1 MPMNSGNVA
10 ATKSQEKA
18 LGAFLGAAVG
28 DALGWPNEMPARR
41 VRSNGSTDVGAVNM
55 FVAWHRRSGGQFMPH
70 EEVINAG
77 EYSDDTQ
84 LVLCGARSL
93 LHGADWLG
101 HLVSREL
108 PTWRLYQRGGGGAT
122 NRAVDLWIKGQLPW
136 SLNEAD
142 PKRHSYFNAGGN
154 GVAMRIMPHVVV
166 GARDQTFRSTAHA
179 ILLNGITTHGHPRA
193 LLGALA
199 FGFALWQAMRLGG
212 TLSYGYLIQSTLH
225 DSAEWS
231 SPPEGS
237 GILAE
242 WYNQAQRSFPA
253 GFKQV
258 WAQTLS
264 EMLALLEKSLEGIN
278 AGAISLDSRI
288 LQELGCFDRKVNGA
302 GTICAAAAIYLA
314 SKYAPDPQNG
324 LAEAATLKGADTDTI
339 ASMAACLLGTIAGIE
354 WLQRYRNQL
363 QDENYITKIAQRLD
377 LVQMDQN
384 ESNTTILPTGK
395 HSQELDRFL
404 LLLRRGKVNDVF
416 EIPDG
421 RKASINGVLPIKTS
435 SQNLSGT
442 QWELK
447 TDDGQILY
455 VKKLERKAKEASQL
469 AVQIGSK
476 DSTKSSPRRKRL
488 GFRIKIKA
496 IKVVVQ
502 NLERSR
508 WFYQDILG
516 LKIARESKTLVN
528 FGELLTLVS
537 HDHGADVESPNKQN
551 PQTHAILC
559 LECSD
564 IQSCHDRLRALVE
577 VKVTPIRDWSGRKAF
592 RCVDMDGNV
601 LEIFESL
608 PEKQQIFDQK
618 P

>member
-1 MPMNSGNVA
+1 MQMTSGNGA

-18 LGAFLGAAVG
+18 LGAFLGAAIG
-28 DALGWPNEMPARR
+28 DALGWPNEMPGRR
-41 VRSNGSTDVGAVNM
+41 VRSYGGTDVDAING

-70 EEVINAG
+70 EEIINAG

-84 LVLCGARSL
+84 LLLCGARSL
-93 LHGADWLG
+93 LHGPDWLG
-101 HLVSREL
+101 HLVSKEL
-108 PTWRLYQRGGGGAT
+108 PVWRLYQRGGGGAT
-122 NRAVDLWIKGQLPW
+122 NRAVDLWIRGQLPW
-136 SLNEAD
+136 SLDEAD
-142 PKRHSYFNAGGN
+142 PKRQSYFNAGGN

-166 GARDQTFRSTAHA
+166 GARDETFRSTAHA

-199 FGFALWQAMRLGG
+199 YGFALWQAMRLGG
-212 TLSYGYLIQSTLH
+212 TLSYGYLIETTLQ
-225 DSAEWS
+225 DSIEWS
-231 SPPEGS
+231 SFSEGS

-242 WYNQAQRSFPA
+242 WYSQAQRSFPG

-264 EMLALLEKSLEGIN
+264 EMLALLKKGHEGIN
-278 AGAISLDSRI
+278 AGAISVDSRI
-288 LQELGCFDRKVNGA
+288 LQELGCFDRKINGA

-339 ASMAACLLGTIAGIE
+339 ASMAGCILGTISGTE

-363 QDENYITKIAQRLD
+363 QDESYITKIAQRLE
-377 LVQMDQN
+377 LVQMDQD
-384 ESNTTILPTGK
+384 ESNRTKLPTGK
-395 HSQELDRFL
+395 RSQDLDRFL
-404 LLLRRGKVNDVF
+404 LLLRRGKVNDDF
-416 EIPDG
+416 EMPDG
-421 RKASINGVLPIKTS
+421 RNASLKGILPIKTA

-442 QWELK
+442 QWQLK
-447 TDDGQILY
+447 TDDGQVLY
-455 VKKLERKAKEASQL
+455 VKKLDRKTKDASQIEG
-469 AVQIGSK
+469 QIASV
-476 DSTKSSPRRKRL
+476 DNTQSSVRRKRL
-488 GFRIKIKA
+488 GFKIKIKA
-496 IKVVVQ
+496 IKVVVA

-508 WFYQDILG
+508 WFYRDILG

-537 HDHGADVESPNKQN
+537 HDHGGDVESSNKQN
-551 PQTHAILC
+551 AQTQAILC

-577 VKVTPIRDWSGRKAF
+577 VKVTPIHDWSGRKAF
-592 RCVDMDGNV
+592 RCVDIDGNI
-601 LEIFESL
+601 LEIFESIST
-608 PEKQQIFDQK
+608 KQQISDQK
-618 P
+618 L

>member
-10 ATKSQEKA
+10 ATKPQEKV
-18 LGAFLGAAVG
+18 LGAFLGAAIG

-41 VRSNGSTDVGAVNM
+41 VRSNGSTDVDASNM

-70 EEVINAG
+70 EEAINAG

-84 LVLCGARSL
+84 LLLCGARSL
-93 LHGADWLG
+93 LHGAGWLG

-122 NRAVDLWIKGQLPW
+122 NRAVELWIRGQVPW
-136 SLNEAD
+136 SLDEAD
-142 PKRHSYFNAGGN
+142 PKLHSYFNAGGN

-166 GARDQTFRSTAHA
+166 GSRDATFHSTACA
-179 ILLNGITTHGHPRA
+179 ILLNGVTTHGHPRA

-199 FGFALWQAMRLGG
+199 YGFALWHAIRLAG
-212 TLSYGYLIQSTLH
+212 TLSYGYLIQTTLH
-225 DSAEWS
+225 ESAEWS
-231 SPPEGS
+231 SPPEAS

-242 WYNQAQRSFPA
+242 WCSQAQRSFPG

-264 EMLALLEKSLEGIN
+264 EMLVLLEKSLKEIN

-339 ASMAACLLGTIAGIE
+339 ASMAACLLGTIAGTE
-354 WLQRYRNQL
+354 WLQRYRKQL
-363 QDENYITKIAQRLD
+363 QDESYITKIAQRLE

-384 ESNTTILPTGK
+384 ESNSTTLPTEK
-395 HSQELDRFL
+395 HTQQLDRFL
-404 LLLRRGKVNDVF
+404 LLLRRSKVSDVF
-416 EIPDG
+416 ETPDG
-421 RKASINGVLPIKTS
+421 RKASISRVLPIKTT

-447 TDDGQILY
+447 TDDGQVLY
-455 VKKLERKAKEASQL
+455 VKKLERKAKDDSQPQE
-469 AVQIGSK
+469 QIESK
-476 DSTKSSPRRKRL
+476 DSTKSSARRKRL

-537 HDHGADVESPNKQN
+537 HDHGGDVESAKKQN
-551 PQTHAILC
+551 AQTQAILC

-577 VKVTPIRDWSGRKAF
+577 VKVTPIHDWSGRKAF
-592 RCVDMDGNV
+592 RCVDIDGNI

-608 PEKQQIFDQK
+608 PRKQQISDQK

>member
-1 MPMNSGNVA
+1 MSSGNGA
-10 ATKSQEKA
+10 ANKFQERA
-18 LGAFLGAAVG
+18 LGAFLGAAIG
-28 DALGWPNEMPARR
+28 DALGWPNEMPSRR
-41 VRSNGSTDVGAVNM
+41 VRGNGGTEVDAING

-70 EEVINAG
+70 EEIINAG

-84 LVLCGARSL
+84 LLLCGARSL
-93 LHGADWLG
+93 LHGPDWLG
-101 HLVSREL
+101 HLVSKEL
-108 PTWRLYQRGGGGAT
+108 PVWRLYQRGGGGAT
-122 NRAVDLWIKGQLPW
+122 NRAVDLWIRGQVPW
-136 SLNEAD
+136 SLDEAD
-142 PKRHSYFNAGGN
+142 PKRQSYFNAGGN

-166 GARDQTFRSTAHA
+166 GARDETFRSTAQA

-199 FGFALWQAMRLGG
+199 YGFALWQAMRLGG
-212 TLSYGYLIQSTLH
+212 TLSYGYLIQTALEHSV
-225 DSAEWS
+225 EWS
-231 SPPEGS
+231 SFSEDS

-242 WYNQAQRSFPA
+242 WCGQAQRSLPG

-264 EMLALLEKSLEGIN
+264 EMLALLETGHEGID

-288 LQELGCFDRKVNGA
+288 LEELGCFDRRINGA

-339 ASMAACLLGTIAGIE
+339 ASMAGCLLGTVSGTE

-363 QDENYITKIAQRLD
+363 QDESYITKIAQRLD
-377 LVQMDQN
+377 LVHMDQD
-384 ESNTTILPTGK
+384 ESNRMGLPTRK
-395 HSQELDRFL
+395 QSQDLERFL
-404 LLLRRGKVNDVF
+404 LLLRKGKVNDDF
-416 EIPDG
+416 EMPDG
-421 RKASINGVLPIKTS
+421 RKVSLKGILPIKTAS
-435 SQNLSGT
+435 HSLSGT
-442 QWELK
+442 QWQLK

-455 VKKLERKAKEASQL
+455 VKKLDRKTRDANQLESQIAST
-469 AVQIGSK
+469 G
-476 DSTKSSPRRKRL
+476 STKSSARKRL
-488 GFRIKIKA
+488 GFKIKIKA
-496 IKVVVQ
+496 IKVVVE

-537 HDHGADVESPNKQN
+537 YDHGDVGSPNKEKAGTQ
-551 PQTHAILC
+551 AILC

-577 VKVTPIRDWSGRKAF
+577 VKVTPIHDRSGRKAF
-592 RCVDMDGNV
+592 RCVDIDGNT
-601 LEIFESL
+601 LEIFEAL
-608 PEKQQIFDQK
+608 PSKQQISGQK

>member
-1 MPMNSGNVA
+1 MQEKLFRMSEWISRVPFHFDLGQHCEKLRVCFVSRFGLPGMA
-10 ATKSQEKA
+10 ADVKLRYRVHSQETECPFGNFDTVDGV
-18 LGAFLGAAVG
+18 L
-28 DALGWPNEMPARR
+28 
-41 VRSNGSTDVGAVNM
+41 DVYEANTL
-55 FVAWHRRSGGQFMPH
+55 ACCLSRRS
-70 EEVINAG
+70 VIA
-77 EYSDDTQ
+77 
-84 LVLCGARSL
+84 L
-93 LHGADWLG
+93 LHIFRQAGDTKFVRIILALFG
-101 HLVSREL
+101 FGFLLEYL
-108 PTWRLYQRGGGGAT
+108 
-122 NRAVDLWIKGQLPW
+122 
-136 SLNEAD
+136 
-142 PKRHSYFNAGGN
+142 SYFFVCAHSIFCLN
-154 GVAMRIMPHVVV
+154 V
-166 GARDQTFRSTAHA
+166 QTWTINSPF
-179 ILLNGITTHGHPRA
+179 
-193 LLGALA
+193 
-199 FGFALWQAMRLGG
+199 
-212 TLSYGYLIQSTLH
+212 
-225 DSAEWS
+225 AEWS
-231 SPPEGS
+231 SPPDVS

-242 WYNQAQRSFPA
+242 WYSQAQRSFPG

-264 EMLALLEKSLEGIN
+264 EMLALLEKSLKGIN

-339 ASMAACLLGTIAGIE
+339 ASMAGCLLGTIAGTE

-363 QDENYITKIAQRLD
+363 QDESYITKIAQRLE

-384 ESNTTILPTGK
+384 ESNGTTLPTAK
-395 HSQELDRFL
+395 HSHELDRFL
-404 LLLRRGKVNDVF
+404 LLLRRGKVSDVF
-416 EIPDG
+416 ETPDG
-421 RKASINGVLPIKTS
+421 RKASISRVLPIKTA

-455 VKKLERKAKEASQL
+455 VKKLERKAKDASQPEE
-469 AVQIGSK
+469 QIGSK
-476 DSTKSSPRRKRL
+476 DTTKSSARRKRL
-488 GFRIKIKA
+488 GFKVKIKA

-537 HDHGADVESPNKQN
+537 HDHGGDVESPNRQN
-551 PQTHAILC
+551 AQTHAILC

-564 IQSCHDRLRALVE
+564 IQSCHDRLRTLVE

-608 PEKQQIFDQK
+608 PNKQQISDQK